1 MLINQLLYF
10 IKHLKKPL
18 MFSTHGSLYQ
28 IKDKCYMLFVFEG
41 KSVVVLFTFGL
52 ELRNHQRGGNLD
64 ALDQEICTRA

>member
-1 MLINQLLYF
+1 
-10 IKHLKKPL
+10 

-28 IKDKCYMLFVFEG
+28 IKDKFYMLFVFEG

-64 ALDQEICTRA
+64 VLDQEICTRA